1 MRQLLWL
8 VLLTTGFAQ
17 AQTNQ
22 LYLRGGLSRSHF
34 TGESA
39 SSKTQ
44 LWTNN
49 EVSYPGTWPPEA
61 TYAGNFLG
69 NKFQSGFT
77 GGLGWRHQL
86 GTHWA
91 FRTELNYE
99 QAGGKIDQLR
109 NTSIR
114 QIAYGSPIRF
124 LRDVISLPLLAEYS
138 QSLSSRWRLYGFA
151 GLQVAY
157 QLKAVEK
164 GRVDE
169 PWRSSLPTFYEYTY
183 NRNETY
189 RQTEFGSILGLG
201 TQGELFRQQVGLEV
215 RYQTGLLNV
224 VNPHRPGD
232 ERGRM
237 ESFQVSVLYY
247 LPL

>member
-1 MRQLLWL
+1 MKYLLWL
-8 VLLTTGFAQ
+8 VLLTTGFVQ

-22 LYLRGGLSRSHF
+22 IYLRGGLNRSHF

-39 SSKTQ
+39 ASATP
-44 LWTNN
+44 LWTTN
-49 EVSYPGTWPPEA
+49 ERINPGIWPPQT
-61 TYAGNFLG
+61 TYASNFLG
-69 NKFQSGFT
+69 RKFRSGFT

-86 GTHWA
+86 STHWA

-99 QAGGKIDQLR
+99 QAGGRMDQLR
-109 NTSIR
+109 NTPTK
-114 QIAYGSPIRF
+114 QIAYGPPIRF
-124 LRDVISLPLLAEYS
+124 LRDLISLPLLVEYS
-138 QSLSSRWRLYGFA
+138 QPLSPRWRLYGFA

-157 QLKAVEK
+157 QLKALEK

-183 NRNETY
+183 QRNETY
-189 RQTEFGSILGLG
+189 RQTEFGGSVGLG
-201 TQGELFRQQVGLEV
+201 TQGEWFGQQVGLEV

-224 VNPHRPGD
+224 VSPNMTRQQ
-232 ERGRM
+232 RGRM
-237 ESFQVSVLYY
+237 ESFQASVLYY

>member
-1 MRQLLWL
+1 MKHLVWL

-17 AQTNQ
+17 GQTNQ

-44 LWTNN
+44 LWTSN
-49 EVSYPGTWPPEA
+49 EMINPGSWPPKT
-61 TYAGNFLG
+61 TYATNFLG
-69 NKFQSGFT
+69 RRFQSGFM
-77 GGLGWRHQL
+77 GGLGWRHRL
-86 GTHWA
+86 STHWA

-99 QAGGKIDQLR
+99 QAGGRIDPLR
-109 NTSIR
+109 NTPMK
-114 QIAYGSPIRF
+114 QIAYGPPIRF
-124 LRDVISLPLLAEYS
+124 LRDLISLPLVAEYS
-138 QSLSSRWRLYGFA
+138 QSLSPRWRLYGFA
-151 GLQVAY
+151 GLQIAY
-157 QLKAVEK
+157 QLKALEK
-164 GRVDE
+164 GRIDE

-189 RQTEFGSILGLG
+189 RQTDFGGLLGLG
-201 TQGELFRQQVGLEV
+201 TQGEWFGQQVGLEI

-224 VNPHRPGD
+224 VSPTMTGKQ
-232 ERGRM
+232 RGRM
-237 ESFQVSVLYY
+237 EFFQASVLYY